1 MAKPTAKRNHSTIK
15 ALKIQIKGLVQGVGF
30 RPFIYRL
37 ANEYGLFGW
46 VENRNDGVIV
56 QIEGSQI
63 DLDSFVK
70 NITQKAPE
78 ASNIEHI
85 TYFDIQPSHY
95 PDFKII
101 KSHNIS
107 DDITEISPDIA
118 VCSKCLEEMK
128 SHEHR
133 INYPFINCTN
143 CGPRFSIIQD
153 LPYDRELTTM
163 SVFKMCSICMEEYK
177 DILDRRFHAQPV
189 ACTNCGPHYTLHYNN
204 NTENEIETILKQI
217 SDLLQLGKI
226 ITIKGLG
233 GFFLACNALDDSAVK
248 QLRLKKNREGKPFA
262 VMFSSLEKLK
272 EYAYVS
278 DQESKI
284 LTSYRR
290 PILLLKKKKSL
301 APSVTVG
308 LNTIGAMLPYMPIH
322 FLLFERLNLPA
333 IVLTSGNFSE
343 EPIIID
349 NDKAINNLSEISD
362 AVLTFNRDI
371 FNRTDDSVV
380 YVVNDKERIGRRSRG
395 YAPSPIETKIDING
409 IIAAGAELKN
419 CFAVGKGKQAFLSQ
433 HIGDLKNLETY
444 EFFIESLE
452 RYKKLFRITPELIA
466 CDLHPAYLSTQYA
479 ESTKLPIIRIQH
491 HFAHIASCMAEHG
504 LDEKVIGVSFD
515 GTGYGDDGNIW
526 GSEFFVCD
534 LEEYER
540 ISHLEYLPLPGG
552 DKASLEPWRMA
563 VSYLYKIFKR
573 DFFKLDLPIINT
585 IEKEKIDFVTTAIEK
600 KLNTPL
606 TSSSGRLFDAVS
618 SIIGLCHY
626 NTFEA
631 EGPIRLESIID
642 KRCNENYKYKIAKT
656 IVLDD
661 MIRGIVKDMING
673 ILKEVIS
680 AKFHNTLISVIFDVV
695 NQIHTTHKIN
705 KVVLSGGT
713 FQNRY
718 LLGKL
723 ELLLKEKL
731 DVYSNEKIPTN
742 DGGIALGQL
751 LIAAKRR
758 KSGCV

>member
-1 MAKPTAKRNHSTIK
+1 MKPTAKRNHFNIK

-37 ANEYGLFGW
+37 ANENGLYGW

-56 QIEGSQI
+56 QIEGSQV

-78 ASNIEHI
+78 ASNIEQI
-85 TYFDIQPSHY
+85 TFLDIQPSNY

-101 KSHNIS
+101 KSNNIS

-118 VCSKCLEEMK
+118 VCSKCLEDMK
-128 SHEHR
+128 SQEHR

-163 SVFKMCSICMEEYK
+163 SVFRMCSICMKEYK

-189 ACTNCGPHYTLHYNN
+189 ACLNCGPHYTLHFNN
-204 NTENEIETILKQI
+204 IKEKRIETVISKL
-217 SDLLQLGKI
+217 SDLLQQGKTI
-226 ITIKGLG
+226 AIKGIG
-233 GFFLACNALDDSAVK
+233 GFFLACNALDESAVI
-248 QLRLKKNREGKPFA
+248 QLRKNKNREGKPFA
-262 VMFSSLEKLK
+262 VMFSSLDILK
-272 EYAYVS
+272 EYALVS
-278 DQESKI
+278 DLDSKI
-284 LTSYRR
+284 LTSFRR
-290 PILLLKKKKSL
+290 PILLLEEKKSL

-308 LNTIGAMLPYMPIH
+308 LNTIGAMIPYMPIH
-322 FLLFERLNLPA
+322 YLLFEKLKLPA

-349 NDKAINNLSEISD
+349 NDQAINKLSKVSD
-362 AVLTFNRDI
+362 AVLSYNRDI

-380 YVVNDKERIGRRSRG
+380 YVVNNKERIGRRSRG
-395 YAPSPIETKIDING
+395 YAPSPIETKNDLNG
-409 IIAAGAELKN
+409 IIATGAELKN

-444 EFFIESLE
+444 DFFMESLE

-491 HFAHIASCMAEHG
+491 HYAHIASCMAEHV

-534 LEEYER
+534 LKEYER
-540 ISHLEYLPLPGG
+540 INHLEYIPLPGG

-563 VSYLYKIFKR
+563 VSYLYKIFKK
-573 DFFKLDLPIINT
+573 DIYKLDLPLFKT
-585 IEKEKIDFVTTAIEK
+585 IEEEKIDLVTTAIEK

-642 KRCNENYKYKIAKT
+642 NRCNENYKYKIAKT
-656 IVLDD
+656 IILDD
-661 MIRGIVKDMING
+661 MIRGIVKDLING
-673 ILKEVIS
+673 IPKEVIS

-723 ELLLKEKL
+723 ELLLKEKF
-731 DVYSNEKIPTN
+731 DVYSNERIPTN